1 MTTTSTSEVQSVIR
15 NQNKSETLC
24 ESCTGTAV
32 TVGVVSTIVTALLVA
47 IISVAL
53 HIAVYQC
60 FYKPRLMRSSPVVQ
74 DGPDQTDDVTTA
86 GGGAGDAI
94 VYDVVK
100 QREGNVF
107 EMRQNEVYG
116 LVQPNWRQ
124 TGYSYYNNY

>member
-1 MTTTSTSEVQSVIR
+1 MTTTSTSEVQSVTWD
-15 NQNKSETLC
+15 QNKSETLC

-47 IISVAL
+47 VISVAL

-86 GGGAGDAI
+86 GGRGGDAI

-116 LVQPNWRQ
+116 LVQPN
-124 TGYSYYNNY
+124 